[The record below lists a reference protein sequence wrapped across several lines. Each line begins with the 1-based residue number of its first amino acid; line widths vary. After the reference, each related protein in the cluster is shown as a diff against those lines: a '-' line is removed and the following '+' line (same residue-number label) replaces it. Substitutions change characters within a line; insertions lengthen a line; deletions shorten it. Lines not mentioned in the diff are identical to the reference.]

1 MYQRN
6 KRKGVKIMA
15 IYHLSATTISRGKGQ
30 SAIASAS
37 YRSGEKLYSE
47 RYNQTNFYARE
58 VKPVAF
64 ILTPEHAPAY
74 ASNREKLWNAVER
87 VEKSAN
93 AQLAREFNIALP
105 VELNHAEQEDLVKE
119 YVQENFVNRGMV
131 ADVAIHRDDE
141 NNPHFHLMTTIR
153 PFNPDGSWGKK
164 STKIYLLDEKG
175 NKQKTE
181 NGHVRSRKE
190 YTTDWNDKETF
201 SQWRKN
207 WADVTNKFLERNG
220 FSDRISE
227 KSNIELGIK
236 NEASIHEGYV
246 ARQMEKRGEISELCE
261 KNREISAR
269 NLARQ
274 EERKNQF
281 SDKQSDKVVEIVQ
294 QENKENK
301 EISQSLSPKEKKVVT
316 EIAKNL
322 KIFVT
327 YDNLIDKERML
338 HNWQNS
344 LKYNSIIND
353 TEISDKD
360 IQAVTDTAENIE
372 QGKAIF
378 EKQSQ
383 RIFEKYYPDL
393 AENANFSAY
402 YIMAITDKTIAEDR
416 ILEPQEIK
424 DVLDNAR
431 NNHLNSM
438 LKLVVKN
445 PYVQPAETY
454 AKKLEDSHNRLKAID
469 KDLEIKGL
477 KVSDLTEDEQKEY
490 KQLMKSSDLNYTTIR
505 ILNSYYNEKIHQVY
519 PTINT
524 ENIKI
529 REKEALAKAIDY
541 YGGRYSFDKLSR
553 IVNEERVPKFNY
565 LERQQGLAM
574 IEKMDNGEMT
584 KKDIEYI
591 QANPRLS
598 EIYETISDKS
608 MRSMFMAEV
617 KDYENNELDT
627 YKTNSFSSLVGKID
641 LLGSISEAN
650 NDNLRRE
657 QQDRFSDH
665 VFKKKKDDKK
675 LTKKGI
681 QKEQK
686 QNQPKL

>member
-1 MYQRN
+1 MYQKI

-105 VELNHAEQEDLVKE
+105 IELNHAEQEDLVRE
-119 YVQENFVNRGMV
+119 YVQENFVSRGMV

-153 PFNPDGSWGKK
+153 PFNPDGSWGKR

-175 NKQKTE
+175 NKEKTE

-190 YTTDWNDKETF
+190 YTTDWNDKATF

-227 KSNIELGIK
+227 KSNIELGIE

-246 ARQMEKRGEISELCE
+246 ARQIEKRGEISERCE

-269 NLARQ
+269 NSARQ

-402 YIMAITDKTIAEDR
+402 YIMAITDKTIAEDK

-454 AKKLEDSHNRLKAID
+454 DRKLEDSHNRLKAID
-469 KDLEIKGL
+469 KKL
-477 KVSDLTEDEQKEY
+477 KNKRLKIYELTEDEQKEY
-490 KQLMKSSDLNYTTIR
+490 KQLMKISELNYTTIR

-591 QANPRLS
+591 QAKARLS

-627 YKTNSFSSLVGKID
+627 YKTNTFSSLVGKID

-686 QNQPKL
+686 QNQSKL

>member
-1 MYQRN
+1 
-6 KRKGVKIMA
+6 MA
-15 IYHLSATTISRGKGQ
+15 IYHLSSTTISRGKGQ

-153 PFNPDGSWGKK
+153 PFNPDGSWGLKAVREIKKDENGNVLYYENGDKK
-164 STKIYLLDEKG
+164 SRKI
-175 NKQKTE
+175 
-181 NGHVRSRKE
+181 

-201 SQWRKN
+201 NQWRKN
-207 WADVTNKFLERNG
+207 WADLTNKFLERNG

-227 KSNIELGIK
+227 KSNIELGIE

-246 ARQMEKRGEISELCE
+246 ARQIEKRGEISERCE

-269 NLARQ
+269 NSARQ

-454 AKKLEDSHNRLKAID
+454 ARKLEDSHNRLKAID
-469 KDLEIKGL
+469 KNLETKGL

>member
-1 MYQRN
+1 
-6 KRKGVKIMA
+6 MA

-227 KSNIELGIK
+227 KSNIELGIE

-246 ARQMEKRGEISELCE
+246 ARQIEKRGEISERCE

-360 IQAVTDTAENIE
+360 IQAVTNTAENIE
-372 QGKAIF
+372 KGKEIF

-505 ILNSYYNEKIHQVY
+505 ILNSYYNEKIHQIY

>member
-1 MYQRN
+1 
-6 KRKGVKIMA
+6 MA

-153 PFNPDGSWGKK
+153 PFNPDGSWGLKAVREIKKDENGNVLYYENGDKK
-164 STKIYLLDEKG
+164 SRKI
-175 NKQKTE
+175 
-181 NGHVRSRKE
+181 

-201 SQWRKN
+201 NQWRKN
-207 WADVTNKFLERNG
+207 WADLTNKFLERNG

-227 KSNIELGIK
+227 KSNIELGIE

-246 ARQMEKRGEISELCE
+246 ARQIEKRGEISERCE

-269 NLARQ
+269 NSARQ

-360 IQAVTDTAENIE
+360 IQAVTNTAENIE
-372 QGKAIF
+372 KGKEIF

-454 AKKLEDSHNRLKAID
+454 ARKLEDSHNRLKAID
-469 KDLEIKGL
+469 KNLEIKGL

>member
-1 MYQRN
+1 
-6 KRKGVKIMA
+6 MA

-105 VELNHAEQEDLVKE
+105 VELNHAEQEDLVRE

-153 PFNPDGSWGKK
+153 PFNPDGSWGLKAVREIKKDENGNVLYYENGDKK
-164 STKIYLLDEKG
+164 SRKI
-175 NKQKTE
+175 
-181 NGHVRSRKE
+181 

-201 SQWRKN
+201 NQWRKN
-207 WADVTNKFLERNG
+207 WADLTNKFLERNG

-227 KSNIELGIK
+227 KSNIELGIE

-246 ARQMEKRGEISELCE
+246 ARQIEKRGEISERCE

-269 NLARQ
+269 NSARQ

-316 EIAKNL
+316 DIAKNL

-360 IQAVTDTAENIE
+360 IQAVTNTAENIE
-372 QGKAIF
+372 KGKEIF

-454 AKKLEDSHNRLKAID
+454 ARKLEDSHNRLKAID
-469 KDLEIKGL
+469 KNLEIKGL

-490 KQLMKSSDLNYTTIR
+490 KKLMKSSDLNYTTIR

-608 MRSMFMAEV
+608 MRSMFMEEV

-627 YKTNSFSSLVGKID
+627 YRTNSFSSLVGKID

>member
-1 MYQRN
+1 
-6 KRKGVKIMA
+6 MA

-47 RYNQTNFYARE
+47 RYNQTNFYDRE

-105 VELNHAEQEDLVKE
+105 VELNHAEQEDLVRE
-119 YVQENFVNRGMV
+119 YVQENFVSRGMV

-141 NNPHFHLMTTIR
+141 NNPHFHLMSTIR

-207 WADVTNKFLERNG
+207 WADITNKFLERNG

-227 KSNIELGIK
+227 KSNIELGIE

-246 ARQMEKRGEISELCE
+246 ARQMEKRGEISERCE

-269 NLARQ
+269 NLAREDMRKDVTKEETKTNIIHILQ
-274 EERKNQF
+274 EDSEDDKRMI
-281 SDKQSDKVVEIVQ
+281 SD
-294 QENKENK
+294 
-301 EISQSLSPKEKKVVT
+301 SLSPKEKKELTDV
-316 EIAKNL
+316 AKNL

-327 YDNLIDKERML
+327 YDKLIDKERML

-344 LKYNSIIND
+344 LKYNAIIHD

-360 IQAVTDTAENIE
+360 IQAVANTAENIE
-372 QGKAIF
+372 KGKEIF

-383 RIFEKYYPDL
+383 RIFEKYYPAL
-393 AENANFSAY
+393 AEKVNYSAY
-402 YIMAITDKTIAEDR
+402 YVMAITDQTIKQDR
-416 ILEPQEIK
+416 VLDDEEIK
-424 DVLDNAR
+424 DVLLNAR
-431 NNHLNSM
+431 ENHLNEM

-445 PYVQPAETY
+445 PYVQSSDVY
-454 AKKLEDSHNRLKAID
+454 LKKLSESHKAITSVD
-469 KDLEIKGL
+469 KELSENNMSVKDLPEHQQENYKKWL
-477 KVSDLTEDEQKEY
+477 KKR
-490 KQLMKSSDLNYTTIR
+490 DLNYKTVQVLDEYYSETIQS
-505 ILNSYYNEKIHQVY
+505 IY
-519 PTINT
+519 PTVNT
-524 ENIKI
+524 ENIKLKQ
-529 REKEALAKAIDY
+529 KEAIAKAIDY
-541 YGGRYSFDKLSR
+541 YGGRYSFDKLVG
-553 IVNEERVPKFNY
+553 IVQEERVAKFNY
-565 LERQQGLAM
+565 LERQQGLEM
-574 IEKMDNGEMT
+574 IEKISNGDMDSATLEH
-584 KKDIEYI
+584 I
-591 QANPRLS
+591 QDNPRLA
-598 EIYETISDKS
+598 EIYETVSDPN
-608 MRSMFMAEV
+608 MRKIFMEEV
-617 KDYENNELDT
+617 HTHHKDSQFVATENLNND
-627 YKTNSFSSLVGKID
+627 SFVHLVGKVDI
-641 LLGSISEAN
+641 LASIAEAN

-657 QQDRFSDH
+657 QQDKAGEYM
-665 VFKKKKDDKK
+665 FKKKKKKK
-675 LTKKGI
+675 LTRTE
-681 QKEQK
+681 QQEAQK

>member
-1 MYQRN
+1 MYQIN

-227 KSNIELGIK
+227 KSNIELGIE

-246 ARQMEKRGEISELCE
+246 ARQIEKRGEISERCE

-360 IQAVTDTAENIE
+360 IQAVTNTAENIE
-372 QGKAIF
+372 KGKEIF

-477 KVSDLTEDEQKEY
+477 KVSDL
-490 KQLMKSSDLNYTTIR
+490 N
-505 ILNSYYNEKIHQVY
+505 
-519 PTINT
+519 
-524 ENIKI
+524 
-529 REKEALAKAIDY
+529 
-541 YGGRYSFDKLSR
+541 
-553 IVNEERVPKFNY
+553 
-565 LERQQGLAM
+565 
-574 IEKMDNGEMT
+574 
-584 KKDIEYI
+584 
-591 QANPRLS
+591 
-598 EIYETISDKS
+598 
-608 MRSMFMAEV
+608 
-617 KDYENNELDT
+617 
-627 YKTNSFSSLVGKID
+627 
-641 LLGSISEAN
+641 
-650 NDNLRRE
+650 RR
-657 QQDRFSDH
+657 
-665 VFKKKKDDKK
+665 
-675 LTKKGI
+675 
-681 QKEQK
+681 
-686 QNQPKL
+686 

>member
-1 MYQRN
+1 
-6 KRKGVKIMA
+6 MA

-105 VELNHAEQEDLVKE
+105 VELNHAEQEDLVRE
-119 YVQENFVNRGMV
+119 YVQENFVSRGMV

-181 NGHVRSRKE
+181 NGHVKSRKE

-201 SQWRKN
+201 IQWRKN
-207 WADVTNKFLERNG
+207 WADLTNQFLERNG
-220 FSDRISE
+220 FSDRITE
-227 KSNIELGIK
+227 KSNIELGIE

-246 ARQMEKRGEISELCE
+246 ARQMEKRGEISERCE
-261 KNREISAR
+261 ENREISAR

-294 QENKENK
+294 QENIENK

-344 LKYNSIIND
+344 LKYNAIIND

-360 IQAVTDTAENIE
+360 IQAVTNTAENIE
-372 QGKAIF
+372 KGKEIF

-383 RIFEKYYPDL
+383 RIFEKYYPNL
-393 AENANFSAY
+393 AENANFSSY
-402 YIMAITDKTIAEDR
+402 YIMAITDKTIAEDK

-424 DVLDNAR
+424 NVLDNAR

-454 AKKLEDSHNRLKAID
+454 AKKLEDSHNRLKVID

-505 ILNSYYNEKIHQVY
+505 ILNSYYNEKIHQIY

-565 LERQQGLAM
+565 LERQQGLVM

-681 QKEQK
+681 QKAQK

>member
-1 MYQRN
+1 MYQKN

-87 VEKSAN
+87 VEKSSN

-105 VELNHAEQEDLVKE
+105 VELNHAEQEDLVRE
-119 YVQENFVNRGMV
+119 YVQENFVSRGMV

-164 STKIYLLDEKG
+164 STKVYLLDEKG

-190 YTTDWNDKETF
+190 YTTDWNNKETF
-201 SQWRKN
+201 NQWRKN
-207 WADVTNKFLERNG
+207 WANLTNQFLERNG
-220 FSDRISE
+220 YSDRISE
-227 KSNIELGIK
+227 KSNIELGIE

-246 ARQMEKRGEISELCE
+246 ARQMEKRGEISERCE

-269 NLARQ
+269 NSARQ
-274 EERKNQF
+274 EERKSQF
-281 SDKQSDKVVEIVQ
+281 VDKQSDKVVEIVQ
-294 QENKENK
+294 QENEENK

-344 LKYNSIIND
+344 LKYNAIIND

-360 IQAVTDTAENIE
+360 IQAVTNTAENIE
-372 QGKAIF
+372 KGKEIF

-402 YIMAITDKTIAEDR
+402 YIMAITDKTVAEDK

-424 DVLDNAR
+424 NVLDNAR

-454 AKKLEDSHNRLKAID
+454 AKKLENSHNRLKEID

-490 KQLMKSSDLNYTTIR
+490 KQLMITSDLNYTTIR
-505 ILNSYYNEKIHQVY
+505 ILNSYYNEKIHQIY

-574 IEKMDNGEMT
+574 IEKVDNGEMT
-584 KKDIEYI
+584 KKDIEHI
-591 QANPRLS
+591 KANPRLS

-617 KDYENNELDT
+617 KNYENNELDT
-627 YKTNSFSSLVGKID
+627 YKTNSFSGLVGKID

-657 QQDRFSDH
+657 RQDEFSNH
-665 VFKKKKDDKK
+665 IFKKKKIKK
-675 LTKKGI
+675 IEK
-681 QKEQK
+681 QRSQK
-686 QNQPKL
+686 QPRL

>member
-1 MYQRN
+1 
-6 KRKGVKIMA
+6 MA

-105 VELNHAEQEDLVKE
+105 VELNHAEQEDLVRE
-119 YVQENFVNRGMV
+119 YVQENFVSRGMV

-227 KSNIELGIK
+227 KSNIELGIE

-246 ARQMEKRGEISELCE
+246 ARQIEKRGEISERCE

-269 NLARQ
+269 NSARQ

-402 YIMAITDKTIAEDR
+402 YIMAITDKTIAEDK

-454 AKKLEDSHNRLKAID
+454 ARKLEDSHNRLKAID
-469 KDLEIKGL
+469 KNLETKGL

-490 KQLMKSSDLNYTTIR
+490 KQLMKISDLNYTTIR

-591 QANPRLS
+591 QANARLS